1 MDMAYA
7 SDPDERSLLLPP
19 SDAPVHTEEKF
30 NLRRELIS
38 LLKRAAPIFATFALQ
53 NLVQALSVVIAGR
66 LGALALA
73 ATSYGYMF
81 FTVTGTLVAIGGA
94 TALDTRAA
102 QAFTAAAAEDR
113 QVLGL
118 LLQQSVLVLLTLFAC
133 ITCPIWAFSA
143 DIFRMLGQEEEL
155 AVATGRFLLS
165 LIPAAV
171 VQIIAENLKKFLQV
185 QGEGLNVTWVTLAA
199 SLTAIPINVV
209 LVGWTDLGIL
219 GGAISFGTYQ
229 MLMVVSLISTI
240 LKTPSVRASWRSTL
254 TGVLE
259 GMSSMVLLA
268 VTGICS
274 IAIEWW
280 YFEITA
286 LMAARLDS
294 VSVATQSV
302 SNNGVIDF
310 FD

>member
-1 MDMAYA
+1 MASA
-7 SDPDERSLLLPP
+7 SEPDEWSLLLPT
-19 SDAPVHTEEKF
+19 SNAPVHTEEKF

-102 QAFTAAAAEDR
+102 QAFTSVAEDR

-118 LLQQSVLVLLTLFAC
+118 LLQQSILVLLTLFAC
-133 ITCPIWAFSA
+133 ITCPIWVFST

-199 SLTAIPINVV
+199 SVIAIPINVV

-229 MLMVVSLISTI
+229 MLMLVALIFTI
-240 LKTPSVRASWRSTL
+240 LKTPSIRASWRSTV
-254 TGVLE
+254 TGVFE
-259 GMSSMVLLA
+259 GMSSMVFLA